1 MCECDSKTKEQ
12 ELWRLRLN
20 WAFIIFMAPM
30 YSISM
35 YGIISS
41 FHQFVTNPTE
51 VEILS
56 QNNTKQKIEPGLGES
71 ELFYSLLIS
80 ATNVGAIIG
89 GLVCGFLV
97 GIVPYW
103 YLWAV
108 SLVAHT
114 ISYVMYCV
122 VHQGW
127 LMMISRL
134 LAGYFAG
141 ATLTLGFSYFTDT
154 SVLYVEK
161 LTGAK
166 TESERVRNYLF
177 ATFSFS
183 MNLGFLLGP
192 GFAVIVA
199 QFESVDQFRAIGWF
213 NVAYGVV
220 VLCVLVIL
228 FRGEMSFKTDRR
240 LSYCQAKKQNSSCR
254 LQNMSLLSLFI
265 IISFLFLFILERI
278 RAAFIG
284 TVFNPIASD
293 SFGIDES
300 GASYFVLVL
309 SIPLLGGSISL
320 LVFQRLKMSS
330 QMIVLTGIITTMC
343 GYLIVTDWQTIPYDP
358 CTEYSPFHH
367 PEIVQY
373 YENNTIIVGRFQA
386 ESHLDF
392 TLPKLK
398 GVKLLSNINLIFADG
413 TFFESDLRINLSCS
427 HVDNC
432 TCALKN
438 PACLHFKIDENLNI
452 LLATSPEDVYY
463 YDCSF
468 NFNLRSPITA
478 CITLSRH
485 QTALVGNRATAP
497 VSKQEA
503 EIESIN
509 VLPKRVYFVAR
520 NSCIEANV
528 TGHQCHWIPSSTITK
543 KECKDCQPI
552 CRSVS
557 QTLTFTQF
565 LVGNGLLVYTSALQY
580 SPIVSLLMNQTPK
593 QIQGIVIGS
602 MTAVG
607 GVSSSVSPLLIDA
620 VYEEMKKRVF
630 LLTILFALVHFPFIL
645 EIVALYPKLGPR
657 TTDNTDIEYSKLEH
671 E

>member
-1 MCECDSKTKEQ
+1 MS
-12 ELWRLRLN
+12 
-20 WAFIIFMAPM
+20 
-30 YSISM
+30 
-35 YGIISS
+35 
-41 FHQFVTNPTE
+41 
-51 VEILS
+51 
-56 QNNTKQKIEPGLGES
+56 
-71 ELFYSLLIS
+71 
-80 ATNVGAIIG
+80 
-89 GLVCGFLV
+89 
-97 GIVPYW
+97 
-103 YLWAV
+103 
-108 SLVAHT
+108 
-114 ISYVMYCV
+114 
-122 VHQGW
+122 VH
-127 LMMISRL
+127 
-134 LAGYFAG
+134 
-141 ATLTLGFSYFTDT
+141 
-154 SVLYVEK
+154 
-161 LTGAK
+161 
-166 TESERVRNYLF
+166 
-177 ATFSFS
+177 
-183 MNLGFLLGP
+183 
-192 GFAVIVA
+192 
-199 QFESVDQFRAIGWF
+199 
-213 NVAYGVV
+213 
-220 VLCVLVIL
+220 C
-228 FRGEMSFKTDRR
+228 
-240 LSYCQAKKQNSSCR
+240 
-254 LQNMSLLSLFI
+254 MSLIPI
-265 IISFLFLFILERI
+265 IPFPFFR
-278 RAAFIG
+278 
-284 TVFNPIASD
+284 
-293 SFGIDES
+293 
-300 GASYFVLVL
+300 
-309 SIPLLGGSISL
+309 

-438 PACLHFKIDENLNI
+438 PACLHFKMDENLNI

-580 SPIVSLLMNQTPK
+580 SLIVSLVMNQTPK
-593 QIQGIVIGS
+593 QIQVH
-602 MTAVG
+602 AV
-607 GVSSSVSPLLIDA
+607 S
-620 VYEEMKKRVF
+620 
-630 LLTILFALVHFPFIL
+630 
-645 EIVALYPKLGPR
+645 
-657 TTDNTDIEYSKLEH
+657 YSNNNYV
-671 E
+671 